1 MRLVIHSKGVQFSYR
16 TPGLVTSVFRTILEF
31 NCTISGIKMKQS
43 VVAKLFVPSFD
54 GAKKGTLGGL
64 GGLRPLT
71 ARLWG
76 IGDDDESLGVDQGLK
91 RRPL

>member
-1 MRLVIHSKGVQFSYR
+1 
-16 TPGLVTSVFRTILEF
+16 
-31 NCTISGIKMKQS
+31 MKQS